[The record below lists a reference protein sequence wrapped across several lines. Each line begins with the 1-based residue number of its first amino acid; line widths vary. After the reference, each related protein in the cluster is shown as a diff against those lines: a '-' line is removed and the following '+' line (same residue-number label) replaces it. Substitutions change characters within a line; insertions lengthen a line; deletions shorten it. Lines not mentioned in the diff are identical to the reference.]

1 MARCRIAIQ
10 IPETDGDDWAT
21 ARLGIGMP
29 EPEWISPEEA
39 LRRYGKALDED
50 EPGKKGKAPK
60 SKRISPSGRSIAS
73 SRHPAKSFHCI

>member
-1 MARCRIAIQ
+1 
-10 IPETDGDDWAT
+10 
-21 ARLGIGMP
+21 MP

-60 SKRISPSGRSIAS
+60 SKRISPSGRSNRIQPTSCKIVPLHMTRTVEPCSIAGQTDAACFFFPS
-73 SRHPAKSFHCI
+73 